1 LQYGFIGFFKI
12 AFQKAGRKIS
22 LITLHARENVRVV
35 SDNFFYRNKK
45 QSDVMYAFYDLQVSP
60 PTFDI
65 LKFILFAEKARVD
78 AGCESLHIIIVPGPD
93 AGFRIGNLESYIR
106 DGAMNYDNEALEWRL
121 RNILVPCCW
130 LMPTCKNLT
139 VSKSREEIQSLE
151 STLVKNIFPSGYKV
165 KSPKEQYSL
174 RYINEAVSNGANL
187 PSIQATPWARNVVMD
202 WITKNAG
209 NRKVITITLRES
221 KYELPRNSNLD
232 AWGAFARNLDNN
244 LYYPVIIR
252 DTEVGLEPLPSQLNG
267 LVIFHEAPW
276 NIEIRVALYEL
287 SYLNMSVN
295 NGPAALCVFNELIR
309 YLRFKMVTSVGAT
322 TERHFRVHGLEPGSQ
337 FRFAK
342 PYQRIVWEDDSYDVL
357 VKEFEKMCTVI
368 SQA

>member
-1 LQYGFIGFFKI
+1 M
-12 AFQKAGRKIS
+12 
-22 LITLHARENVRVV
+22 LHAREKVRVV
-35 SDNFFYRNKK
+35 FDNFLYRSKK

-65 LKFILFAEKARVD
+65 LKFLLLAEKARID

-93 AGFRIGNLESYIR
+93 TGFRVGDLESFTTQ
-106 DGAMNYDNEALEWRL
+106 GAINYDNEALEWRL
-121 RNILVPCCW
+121 RNILIPCCW

-139 VSKSREEIQSLE
+139 VSKSRVETQSLE
-151 STLVKNIFPSGYKV
+151 CTLVKNIFPSGYTV

-174 RYINEAVSNGANL
+174 IYINKVVSNGAIL
-187 PSIQATPWARNVVMD
+187 PSIQATPWARIFVNE
-202 WITKNAG
+202 WITNNVG
-209 NRKVITITLRES
+209 NRKIITITLRES
-221 KYELPRNSNLD
+221 KYELSRNSNLD
-232 AWGAFARNLDNN
+232 AWGAFARNLDKN

-252 DTEVGLEPLPSQLNG
+252 DTDVGFETLPPQLDG

-295 NGPAALCVFNELIR
+295 NGPAALCVFNEMVR
-309 YLRFKMVTSVGAT
+309 YLRFKMITSAGAT
-322 TERHFRVHGLEPGSQ
+322 TEAFFRSHGLEPGDQ

-342 PYQRIVWEDDSYDVL
+342 PYQRIVWEDDNYDVL
-357 VKEFEKMCTVI
+357 VREFEMMCGIIERSTDTKTF
-368 SQA
+368 